1 MKAHWTARSVKDYL
15 FRIAADFIAQLE
27 NKMESLN
34 ISQDELAQKIGVTKG
49 RVSQLINHPGNI
61 SLAKMIEYAK
71 ALGMKVS
78 IVAYEDNDPENKKG
92 PIDSEIFRI
101 CWEKAGKP
109 RDFWVFEDIN
119 MNEQVFSNTITV
131 PIYVGYYKTPDILFS
146 PFLGGKNTVSIG
158 SIGSITGYVVI
169 ERAASLSENF
179 QKQDELSLIN

>member
-15 FRIAADFIAQLE
+15 FRIAADFISQLE
-27 NKMESLN
+27 NKMESLP
-34 ISQDELAQKIGVTKG
+34 ISQDELAKRLGVTKG

-101 CWEKAGKP
+101 CWEQLGKP
-109 RDFWVFEDIN
+109 RDFWAMQDILKTKNVFAAN
-119 MNEQVFSNTITV
+119 ITYGRRIDDFKTFPFYGRQTSAGNIAV
-131 PIYVGYYKTPDILFS
+131 CPIYFS
-146 PFLGGKNTVSIG
+146 
-158 SIGSITGYVVI
+158 I
-169 ERAASLSENF
+169 ERLAANQTVDIFERDKALPS
-179 QKQDELSLIN
+179 